1 MGSELEPTYRR
12 ILISR
17 MKFIGDI
24 VLTTPVIRSVR
35 LAFPDAYIA
44 YMGDKGAVT
53 LLENNPWLNE
63 IIPFDFSKP
72 TFLEQPRV
80 GWLLRSRRFDL
91 AIDLF
96 GNPRSALLTYL
107 SGAATRV
114 GPDRKGRGL
123 LYTIRVS
130 DDGRPK
136 TAIAFHN
143 QYIKAVGI
151 EPVVSRTEIFL
162 TQKEREEGREEIARA
177 LGDPSFRDPARIVV
191 GIHPGATWPAKKWF
205 PERFAGVTDA
215 IHEKHRIPVIM
226 TAGPKDAASI
236 DAVRRAVHAPIA
248 LIPELPLRRLA
259 AVIAGCS
266 AYVSNDAG
274 PMHIA
279 AAVGTPTVGIFGP
292 GEENIW
298 FPYPDD
304 DGHTALRRDVP
315 CHPCHLD
322 VCNRE
327 GEGFMECMR
336 LLTADAVLSVVEH
349 VLQRNRRSPAH

>member
-1 MGSELEPTYRR
+1 MKPTYRR

-35 LAFPDAYIA
+35 LAFPGAYIA
-44 YMGDKGAVT
+44 YMGDSAAVT
-53 LLENNPWLNE
+53 LLEKNPWLDE

-72 TFLEQPRV
+72 TLLEQPRV
-80 GWLLRSRRFDL
+80 SWLLRGRRFDL

-96 GNPRSALLTYL
+96 GNPRSALLMYL
-107 SGAATRV
+107 SGAKKRV
-114 GPDRKGRGL
+114 GPRRSGRGL

-143 QYIKAVGI
+143 QYLEAAGI
-151 EPVVSRTEIFL
+151 EPVASRTEIFL
-162 TQKEREEGREEIARA
+162 TEKERKEGREEVARA
-177 LGDPSFRDPARIVV
+177 LGDPSFCDPGRRVI

-205 PERFAGVTDA
+205 PERFAGLADA
-215 IHEKHRIPVIM
+215 IHEKHRIPVVV
-226 TAGPKDAASI
+226 TAGPGDAASI
-236 DAVRRAVHAPIA
+236 DAVRRAVHVPFA

-266 AYVSNDAG
+266 AFVSNDAG

-279 AAVGTPTVGIFGP
+279 AAVGTPTLGIFGP

-298 FPYPDD
+298 FPYSHG

-327 GEGFMECMR
+327 GNGFMECMR
-336 LLTADAVLSVVEH
+336 LLTIDAVLSAVEQ
-349 VLQRNRRSPAH
+349 VLLQNRRPPAH

>member
-1 MGSELEPTYRR
+1 MKSAYRR

-44 YMGDKGAVT
+44 YLGDRAAVT
-53 LLENNPWLNE
+53 LLEKNPSLNE

-72 TFLEQPRV
+72 TLLEQPRV
-80 GWLLRSRRFDL
+80 ARLLRSRNFDL

-96 GNPRSALLTYL
+96 GNPRSALLMYL
-107 SGAATRV
+107 SGAKGRV

-123 LYTIRVS
+123 LYTIRVG

-143 QYIKAVGI
+143 QSLSAVGI
-151 EPVVSRTEIFL
+151 EPVASRTEIFL
-162 TQKEREEGREEIARA
+162 TAQELEEGRGEIAGA
-177 LGDPSFRDPARIVV
+177 LGDPSFRDPGRRVI

-205 PERFAGVTDA
+205 PERFAELTDA
-215 IHEKHRIPVIM
+215 IHEKHGIPVIM
-226 TAGPKDAASI
+226 TAGPGDFASI
-236 DAVRRAVHAPIA
+236 EAVRTAVRTRIA
-248 LIPELPLRRLA
+248 LIPQLPLRRLA

-279 AAVGTPTVGIFGP
+279 VAVGTPTIGIFGP

-298 FPYPDD
+298 FPYHRQ

-322 VCNRE
+322 VCNRD

-336 LLTADAVLSVVEH
+336 LLAVAEVLSAVEQ
-349 VLQRNRRSPAH
+349 VLQQNRRPSAH